1 MKINAIVTMMLVA
14 AGFTTVTVVK
24 ADDWDRQTN
33 VTLNT
38 AVAVPG
44 QVLAPGTYIFKLA
57 NSNADRNI
65 VQIFSDNQKHLIATL
80 LAAPAQRS
88 EVTDDTVITFK
99 EQPNGGP
106 EALAKWFYPGELSGV
121 EFLYGGAQQ

>member
-1 MKINAIVTMMLVA
+1 MKINAFVTMMLVA

-57 NSNADRNI
+57 DSNADRNI
-65 VQIFSDNQKHLIATL
+65 VQIFSENQKHLIATL
-80 LAAPAQRS
+80 LAAPAQRN